1 MKRRLVPALQT
12 AALLL
17 AALFAIL
24 PLYWMAV
31 TSFSRA
37 NAVLTWPPR
46 LLPDLGG
53 LTFDAYTAV
62 LTGTSALRW
71 LANSAGITVASIVV
85 ALAVSVPAGY
95 ALSRSRGT
103 EVKLMGAVLL
113 ISKMLPAT
121 VLLTPLYVLARA
133 AGLLDQPAAVVLGN
147 LSFAVPLATWMMKEH
162 FDKVPVDL
170 EEAAWIDGCSRLRG
184 LWSVILPQARP
195 AMAAVTAY
203 VGVVSWN
210 DFIFARTLLTGGD
223 STTVTVGAAMMIG
236 EYNIDWPRVM
246 ALALLATL
254 PVLAMFA
261 LLHRQ
266 LMRGMSS
273 GMH

>member
-1 MKRRLVPALQT
+1 MRRRLVPALQA

-17 AALFAIL
+17 AGLFAIL

-46 LLPDLGG
+46 LLPDLDG
-53 LTFDAYTAV
+53 LTLDAYVAV

-71 LANSAGITVASIVV
+71 LANSTGITVASILV

-95 ALSRSRGT
+95 ALSRSRGR
-103 EVKLMGAVLL
+103 EVQMLGAVLL

-184 LWSVILPQARP
+184 LWSVMLPQARS

-254 PVLAMFA
+254 PVLGMFA

>member
-1 MKRRLVPALQT
+1 MRRRIVPALQW
-12 AALLL
+12 AGLLT
-17 AALFAIL
+17 AALFALL

-46 LLPDLGG
+46 LLPDLSG
-53 LTFDAYTAV
+53 LTFDAYVAV
-62 LTGTSALRW
+62 LTTTSAVRW
-71 LANSAGITVASIVV
+71 LANSTGITVVSILV

-95 ALSRSRGT
+95 ALSRSRGR
-103 EVKLMGAVLL
+103 EVQVLGAVLL

-133 AGLLDQPAAVVLGN
+133 AGLLDNPMAVVLGN

-162 FDKVPVDL
+162 FDKVPAEI
-170 EEAAWIDGCSRLRG
+170 EEAAWIDGCSHLRG
-184 LWSVILPQARP
+184 LWSVVLPQARP
-195 AMAAVTAY
+195 AVAAVTAY

-223 STTVTVGAAMMIG
+223 STTVTVGAAMLIG

-261 LLHRQ
+261 LLHRH
-266 LMRGMSS
+266 LVRGMSS

>member
-1 MKRRLVPALQT
+1 MRRRIVPGLQW
-12 AALLL
+12 AGLLT
-17 AALFAIL
+17 AALFALL

-46 LLPDLGG
+46 LLPDLSG
-53 LTFDAYTAV
+53 LTFDAYVAV
-62 LTGTSALRW
+62 LTTTSAVRW
-71 LANSAGITVASIVV
+71 LANSTGITIVSILV

-95 ALSRSRGT
+95 ALSRSRGR
-103 EVKLMGAVLL
+103 EVQVLGAVLL

-133 AGLLDQPAAVVLGN
+133 AGLLDNPMAVVLGN

-162 FDKVPVDL
+162 FDKVPAEI
-170 EEAAWIDGCSRLRG
+170 EEAAWIDGCSHLRG
-184 LWSVILPQARP
+184 LWSVVLPQARP
-195 AMAAVTAY
+195 AVAAVTAY

-223 STTVTVGAAMMIG
+223 STTVTVGAAMLIG

-261 LLHRQ
+261 LLHRH
-266 LMRGMSS
+266 LVRGMSS

>member
-1 MKRRLVPALQT
+1 MRRRLIPALQ
-12 AALLL
+12 ASALLGFV
-17 AALFAIL
+17 LFAIL

-31 TSFSRA
+31 TSLSEA
-37 NAVLTWPPR
+37 NAVLVWPPR
-46 LLPDLGG
+46 LLPDPATWTLR
-53 LTFDAYTAV
+53 AYRTLLRATA
-62 LTGTSALRW
+62 APQW
-71 LANSAGITVASIVV
+71 LLNSTGITLGSIAV

-95 ALSRSRGT
+95 ALSRSRGP
-103 EVKLMGAVLL
+103 EVRALGAILL

-133 AGLLDQPAAVVLGN
+133 VGLLNDPAAVVLGN

-162 FDKVPVDL
+162 FDKVPVEI
-170 EEAAWIDGCSRLRG
+170 EEAAWLDGCSRLRG
-184 LWSVILPQARP
+184 LWLVVLPQARS

-210 DFIFARTLLTGGD
+210 DFIFARTLLTGGAN
-223 STTVTVGAAMMIG
+223 TTVTVGAAMLIG

-254 PVLAMFA
+254 PVLLMFA
-261 LLHRQ
+261 LLHRP
-266 LMRGMSS
+266 LMRGIGG

>member
-1 MKRRLVPALQT
+1 MRRRLVPALQA
-12 AALLL
+12 AALGL

-46 LLPDLGG
+46 LLPDLDG
-53 LTFDAYTAV
+53 LTLDAYVAV

-71 LANSAGITVASIVV
+71 LANSTGITVASILV

-95 ALSRSRGT
+95 ALSRSRGR
-103 EVKLMGAVLL
+103 EVQMLGAVLL

-184 LWSVILPQARP
+184 LWSVMLPQARS

>member
-1 MKRRLVPALQT
+1 VRRRIVPGLQW
-12 AALLL
+12 AGLLT
-17 AALFAIL
+17 AALFALL

-46 LLPDLGG
+46 LLPDLSG
-53 LTFDAYTAV
+53 LTFDAYVAV
-62 LTGTSALRW
+62 LTTTSAVRW
-71 LANSAGITVASIVV
+71 LANSTGITIVSILV

-95 ALSRSRGT
+95 ALSRSRGR
-103 EVKLMGAVLL
+103 EVQVLGAVLL

-133 AGLLDQPAAVVLGN
+133 AGLLDNPMAVVLGN

-162 FDKVPVDL
+162 FDKVPAEI
-170 EEAAWIDGCSRLRG
+170 EEAAWIDGCSHLRG
-184 LWSVILPQARP
+184 LWSVVLPQARP
-195 AMAAVTAY
+195 AVAAVTAY

-223 STTVTVGAAMMIG
+223 STTVTVGAAMLIG

-261 LLHRQ
+261 LLHRH
-266 LMRGMSS
+266 LVRGMSS

>member
-1 MKRRLVPALQT
+1 MRRRIVPGLQW
-12 AALLL
+12 AGLLT
-17 AALFAIL
+17 AALFALL

-46 LLPDLGG
+46 LLPDLSG
-53 LTFDAYTAV
+53 LTFDAYVAV
-62 LTGTSALRW
+62 LTTTSAVRW
-71 LANSAGITVASIVV
+71 LANSTGITVVSILV

-95 ALSRSRGT
+95 ALSRSRGR
-103 EVKLMGAVLL
+103 EVQVLGAVLL

-133 AGLLDQPAAVVLGN
+133 AGLLDNPMAVVLGN

-162 FDKVPVDL
+162 FDKVPAEI
-170 EEAAWIDGCSRLRG
+170 EEAAWIDGCSHLRG
-184 LWSVILPQARP
+184 LWSVVLPQARP
-195 AMAAVTAY
+195 AVAAVTAY

-223 STTVTVGAAMMIG
+223 STTVTVGAAMLIG

-261 LLHRQ
+261 LLHRH
-266 LMRGMSS
+266 LVRGMSS

>member
-1 MKRRLVPALQT
+1 MRRRAIAGLQWSGI
-12 AALLL
+12 L
-17 AALFAIL
+17 AATLFALL
-24 PLYWMAV
+24 PLYWMGL
-31 TSFSRA
+31 TSLSRA

-46 LLPDLGG
+46 LLPDPAD
-53 LTFDAYTAV
+53 LTLDAYAAV
-62 LTGTSALRW
+62 LATTSALRW
-71 LANSAGITVASIVV
+71 LANSTAITIASILV
-85 ALAVSVPAGY
+85 ALVVSVPAGY
-95 ALSRSRGT
+95 ALSRSRGR
-103 EVKLMGAVLL
+103 EVQVMGAVLL
-113 ISKMLPAT
+113 VSKMLPAT

-133 AGLLDQPAAVVLGN
+133 AGLLDDPAAVVLGN

-162 FDKVPVDL
+162 FDKVPGDI

-184 LWSVILPQARP
+184 LWSVVLPQARP

-223 STTVTVGAAMMIG
+223 STTVTVGAAMLIG

-266 LMRGMSS
+266 LVRGMSS